1 MIAHFSVLIPSYE
14 ISPNEIVSDNNTDSL
29 QLSVRTFSFTQFRNE
44 FTDLKPILRHLM
56 QSMMIVMIT
65 NNAVCFSFSLFIGGQ
80 TIEDITKTPLIDQ
93 IHKKLSS
100 IKIFVSGF
108 LIIAVSYTLSWV
120 IFNISKIKSVFNN
133 TVYGIPYQEMG
144 LFNRLSAVTA
154 ANFIQH
160 IFMTKIPVLF
170 LYLMLVY
177 QQILKQMK
185 NQITGNLNFEQLNT
199 LKVKLEKLSRH
210 LQKVMRSFALPMTVN
225 FIADTI
231 FLIACSCFLLIS
243 DDHRKAH
250 YYCSIIFTHLIYCL
264 LRISVYCLAG
274 SLVVNQFDQLVVTTF
289 EHVNNWSSRQ
299 LMLFQKI
306 SQLKFTVTIWGVY
319 SVQQSTMLSILAFA
333 LSYVIVLLQTESYT
347 MKS

>member
-1 MIAHFSVLIPSYE
+1 MTTAKLKGKLDYHQMRTLQVLNSVG
-14 ISPNEIVSDNNTDSL
+14 
-29 QLSVRTFSFTQFRNE
+29 F
-44 FTDLKPILRHLM
+44 
-56 QSMMIVMIT
+56 
-65 NNAVCFSFSLFIGGQ
+65 AVCTDRALGG
-80 TIEDITKTPLIDQ
+80 
-93 IHKKLSS
+93 
-100 IKIFVSGF
+100 IF
-108 LIIAVSYTLSWV
+108 
-120 IFNISKIKSVFNN
+120 
-133 TVYGIPYQEMG
+133 
-144 LFNRLSAVTA
+144 
-154 ANFIQH
+154 
-160 IFMTKIPVLF
+160 
-170 LYLMLVY
+170 

-333 LSYVIVLLQTESYT
+333 LSYKNPTVSTANAKRKIGVRRQKVLVLWHESFRVVGQRLRVVLGIAVNGKCRYGHQLVVLQLNSTQIVAISVHSTLQTN
-347 MKS
+347 